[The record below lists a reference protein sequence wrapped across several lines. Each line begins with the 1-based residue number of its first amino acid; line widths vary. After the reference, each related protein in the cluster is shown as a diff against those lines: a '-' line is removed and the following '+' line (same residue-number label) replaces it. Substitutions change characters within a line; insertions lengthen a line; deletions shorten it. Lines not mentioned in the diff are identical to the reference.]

1 MTGRHGCVGIPEPGL
16 ARLSS
21 LPAKCHLPYS
31 VVTSSGVARAGTP
44 APPVECFISPEAAM
58 LAATPDNSDPRDPP
72 HIALVLIVDDDANL
86 RRITATILSQHGY
99 DVVEAA
105 DGLVALA
112 CLVKWVPDLVI
123 LDLHM
128 PRMNGWEFRAEQ
140 RELADE
146 RLAAIPVLLLTGEA
160 APEHEARRLH
170 AAGLVHKPYD
180 PDDLLGAV
188 SAALRRVA

>member
-1 MTGRHGCVGIPEPGL
+1 M
-16 ARLSS
+16 
-21 LPAKCHLPYS
+21 
-31 VVTSSGVARAGTP
+31 VADRP
-44 APPVECFISPEAAM
+44 H
-58 LAATPDNSDPRDPP
+58 NSDPR
-72 HIALVLIVDDDANL
+72 HRQHVALVLVVDDDADL
-86 RRITATILSQHGY
+86 RRITATTLSRHGY

-140 RELADE
+140 WELADQ

-180 PDDLLGAV
+180 PEDLLGAV